1 MKDLIYLN
9 SEYKNIL
16 KLSEKQFRKE
26 KFLLQKELLKLQ
38 EWLLKNNKKL
48 AVVFEGRDAAGKGS
62 TIKKISENLM
72 TRYFNIVELGP
83 PTSQQNNSWF
93 STYKRLMPNEGEI
106 VFFDRSWYSRAI
118 IQPSMGYCTNAQYNY
133 FMKKVVSW
141 EEQMVKKEGLFLIK
155 FYLSINKPT
164 QLTRFNVRRTH
175 QLKYWKLSDNDIE
188 SIEKWDVYSSYKER
202 MFDKTSWNQAPWVI
216 INSTNKMIA
225 QLNCLRYVLD
235 QFDYDGKIELKR
247 KSWTASNQDRDL
259 VFMDVYFEN
268 LTEDQYKLLSKL
280 KQFL

>member
-1 MKDLIYLN
+1 MKDLVYLN
-9 SEYKNIL
+9 SEYKNIKNL
-16 KLSEKQFRKE
+16 TEKQFRKE

-83 PTSQQNNSWF
+83 PTNKQNNSWL
-93 STYKRLMPNEGEI
+93 STYKRLMPKEGEI

-133 FMKKVVSW
+133 FMKKVVPW
-141 EEQMVKKEGLFLIK
+141 EKQMVKKEGLFLIK

-188 SIEKWDVYSSYKER
+188 SVGKWDIYSSYKER
-202 MFDKTSWNQAPWVI
+202 MFNKTSWDLAPWVI

-235 QFDYDGKIELKR
+235 QFDYDGKVELKR
-247 KSWTASNQDRDL
+247 KSWTRSNQDRDL
-259 VFMDVYFEN
+259 VFMDVYFED
-268 LTEDQYKLLSKL
+268 LTEEQYKLLSKL

>member
-1 MKDLIYLN
+1 MKDLVYLN
-9 SEYKNIL
+9 SEYKNIKNL
-16 KLSEKQFRKE
+16 TEKQFRKE

-83 PTSQQNNSWF
+83 PTSKQNNSWF
-93 STYKRLMPNEGEI
+93 STYKRLMPKEGEI

-133 FMKKVVSW
+133 FMKKVVPW
-141 EEQMVKKEGLFLIK
+141 EKQMVNKEGLFLIK
-155 FYLSINKPT
+155 FYLSISKPT

-188 SIEKWDVYSSYKER
+188 SIGKWDVYSSYKER
-202 MFDKTSWNQAPWVI
+202 MFNKTSWDHAPWVI

-235 QFDYDGKIELKR
+235 QFDYDGKVELKR
-247 KSWTASNQDRDL
+247 KSWSTNNQDRDL

-268 LTEDQYKLLSKL
+268 LTEEQYKLLSKL

>member
-1 MKDLIYLN
+1 MKDLVYLN
-9 SEYKNIL
+9 SEYKNI
-16 KLSEKQFRKE
+16 KNLSEKQFRKE

-83 PTSQQNNSWF
+83 PTSKQNNSWF
-93 STYKRLMPNEGEI
+93 STYKRLMPKEGEI

-133 FMKKVVSW
+133 FMKKVVPW
-141 EEQMVKKEGLFLIK
+141 EKQMVDKEGLFLIK
-155 FYLSINKPT
+155 FYLSISKPT

-188 SIEKWDVYSSYKER
+188 SIGKWDVYSSYKER
-202 MFDKTSWNQAPWVI
+202 MFNKTSWDHAPWVI

-235 QFDYDGKIELKR
+235 QFDYDGKVELKR
-247 KSWTASNQDRDL
+247 KTWTTSNQDRDL

-268 LTEDQYKLLSKL
+268 LTEEQYNLLSKL

>member
-1 MKDLIYLN
+1 MDHLIYLN
-9 SEYKNIL
+9 SEYKGIK

-26 KFLLQKELLKLQ
+26 KFLLQKEFLKLQ
-38 EWLLKNNKKL
+38 EWLLENNKKM
-48 AVVFEGRDAAGKGS
+48 AIVFEGRDAAGKGS

-72 TRYFNIVELGP
+72 TRYYNIVELGP
-83 PTSQQNNSWF
+83 PTKKQNNSWF
-93 STYKRLMPNEGEI
+93 STYKKLMPNKGEI

-118 IQPSMGYCTNAQYNY
+118 IQPSMGYCTPAQYKY
-133 FMKKVVSW
+133 FMNKVVDW
-141 EEQMVKKEGLFLIK
+141 ERQMVDEEGLYLIK

-164 QLTRFNVRRTH
+164 QMTRFNVRKNH
-175 QLKYWKLSDNDIE
+175 QLKYWKLSENDVE
-188 SIEKWDVYSSYKER
+188 SIKKWDVYSSYKER
-202 MFDKTSWNQAPWVI
+202 MFNKTSWDHAPWVV

-235 QFDYDGKIELKR
+235 QFDYDGKVELKR
-247 KSWTASNQDRDL
+247 KSWTTSNQDRDL

-268 LTEDQYKLLSKL
+268 LTEEQYQLLSKL

>member
-1 MKDLIYLN
+1 MKDLVYLN
-9 SEYKNIL
+9 SEYKNIKNL
-16 KLSEKQFRKE
+16 TEKQFRKE

-83 PTSQQNNSWF
+83 PTNKQNNSWL
-93 STYKRLMPNEGEI
+93 STYKRLMPKEGEI

-133 FMKKVVSW
+133 FMKKVVPW
-141 EEQMVKKEGLFLIK
+141 EKQMVKKEGLFLIK

-188 SIEKWDVYSSYKER
+188 SVGKWDIYSSYKER
-202 MFDKTSWNQAPWVI
+202 MFNKTSWDHAPWVI

-235 QFDYDGKIELKR
+235 QFDYDGKVELKR
-247 KSWTASNQDRDL
+247 KSWTRSNQDRDL
-259 VFMDVYFEN
+259 VFMDVYFED
-268 LTEDQYKLLSKL
+268 LTEEQYKLLSKL

>member
-1 MKDLIYLN
+1 MKDLVYLN
-9 SEYKNIL
+9 SEYKNI
-16 KLSEKQFRKE
+16 KNLSEKQFRKE

-83 PTSQQNNSWF
+83 PTSKQNNSWF
-93 STYKRLMPNEGEI
+93 STYKRLMPKEGEI

-133 FMKKVVSW
+133 FMKKVVPW
-141 EEQMVKKEGLFLIK
+141 EKQMVDKEGLFLIK
-155 FYLSINKPT
+155 FYLSISKPT

-188 SIEKWDVYSSYKER
+188 SIGKWDVYSSFKER

-235 QFDYDGKIELKR
+235 QFDYDGKVELKR
-247 KSWTASNQDRDL
+247 KTWTTSNQDRDL

-268 LTEDQYKLLSKL
+268 LTEEQYNLLSKL

>member
-1 MKDLIYLN
+1 MKDLVYLN
-9 SEYKNIL
+9 SEYKNI
-16 KLSEKQFRKE
+16 KNLSEKQFRKE

-83 PTSQQNNSWF
+83 PTSKQNNSWF
-93 STYKRLMPNEGEI
+93 STYKRLMPKEGEI

-133 FMKKVVSW
+133 FMKKVVPW
-141 EEQMVKKEGLFLIK
+141 EKQMVDKEGLFLIK
-155 FYLSINKPT
+155 FYLSISKPT

-188 SIEKWDVYSSYKER
+188 SIGKWDVYSSFKER
-202 MFDKTSWNQAPWVI
+202 MFNKTSWDHAPWVI

-225 QLNCLRYVLD
+225 QLNCLR
-235 QFDYDGKIELKR
+235 
-247 KSWTASNQDRDL
+247 
-259 VFMDVYFEN
+259 
-268 LTEDQYKLLSKL
+268 
-280 KQFL
+280 

>member
-1 MKDLIYLN
+1 MKDLVYLN
-9 SEYKNIL
+9 SEYKNIKNL
-16 KLSEKQFRKE
+16 TEKQFRKE

-83 PTSQQNNSWF
+83 PTSKQNNSWF
-93 STYKRLMPNEGEI
+93 STYKRLMPKEGEI

-133 FMKKVVSW
+133 FMKKVVPW
-141 EEQMVKKEGLFLIK
+141 EKQMVNKEGLFLIK

-188 SIEKWDVYSSYKER
+188 SIGKWDVYSSYKER
-202 MFDKTSWNQAPWVI
+202 MFNKTSWDHAPWVI

-235 QFDYDGKIELKR
+235 QFDYDGKVELKR
-247 KSWTASNQDRDL
+247 KSWSTNNQDRDL

-268 LTEDQYKLLSKL
+268 LTEEQYKLLSKL